1 MPATRAPKG
10 GTEIEGRSYS
20 GGEFIPSDVVA
31 RAESK
36 GQSVEKSGAKRQA
49 NIEAIGTPEQVTKR
63 GIKGK
68 IKSALDSLDEASHN
82 SMSMILGGAKN
93 LDPMAVAS
101 GITHLIGTIFRH
113 AEEEFTET
121 ALADVSRIPAAA
133 LIGKTGA
140 KAASAATDVLMKG
153 ASLALKQL
161 MRFRAKKHAMA
172 RQYARLA
179 QSAMRH
185 GDRHSARIYSR
196 QAQEARQH
204 AR

>member
-1 MPATRAPKG
+1 VPATRAAVG
-10 GTEIEGRSYS
+10 GETLEGTFYR
-20 GGEFIPSDVVA
+20 GGEFVPGDVVA

-49 NIEAIGTPEQVTKR
+49 DIEAIGTPEQVTKR

-82 SMSMILGGAKN
+82 SMSMIIGGARN
-93 LDPMAVAS
+93 LDPVAVAS

-140 KAASAATDVLMKG
+140 KAASAATEVLMKG
-153 ASLALKQL
+153 AAMALRQL

-196 QAQEARQH
+196 QAREARQH
-204 AR
+204 VR